1 MEERLGA
8 EEGEMKGF
16 EGEEEGL
23 EGEEEG
29 LEGGEEVKSGV
40 SCLLAAGSFQAPS
53 RMMLTTLLLP

>member
-1 MEERLGA
+1 M
-8 EEGEMKGF
+8 EGEKEGL

-29 LEGGEEVKSGV
+29 LEGGEEVESGV

>member
-1 MEERLGA
+1 
-8 EEGEMKGF
+8 MKGF

-29 LEGGEEVKSGV
+29 LEGEEEGLEGGEEVESGV